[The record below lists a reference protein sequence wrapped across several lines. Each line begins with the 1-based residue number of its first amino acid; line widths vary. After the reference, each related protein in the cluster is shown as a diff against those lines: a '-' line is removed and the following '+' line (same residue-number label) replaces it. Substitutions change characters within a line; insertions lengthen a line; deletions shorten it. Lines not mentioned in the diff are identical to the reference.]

1 MAYARNA
8 TANELSRGVARIEP
22 SMMSEDYKVQLDSYH
37 GPLDLLLF
45 LIRRE
50 EVDIYD
56 IPIARITEQYLA
68 YVELLKKLDPNYIG
82 EFLVMAATLMEM
94 KSRMLV
100 PTPPPEEDDEEIIDP
115 RLELVHQLLEYKKFK
130 DAAQALGASAA
141 ERANRF
147 GRIPMLPQ
155 PEGEAEVDL
164 DQVQV
169 WDLLSAFSKVLR
181 DIGLA
186 DRKHEVFY
194 DDTPIA
200 LHAADIADYL
210 EREGGSIRFEQLF
223 EGRSK
228 GEIIGLF
235 LALLELVRAKR
246 VRAEQEISF
255 ETIILHLLDSTPLQS
270 GEIDLLT
277 DEGRLAELEPEE

>member
-22 SMMSEDYKVQLDSYH
+22 SMMSEDYKVQLDSYN

-68 YVELLKKLDPNYIG
+68 YVELLKQLDPNYIG

-94 KSRMLV
+94 KSRTLV
-100 PTPPPEEDDEEIIDP
+100 PTPPPEEDDEEIVDP

-155 PEGEAEVDL
+155 PEGEPEVDL

-200 LHAADIADYL
+200 LHSADIVDFL

-223 EGRSK
+223 EGRGK

-255 ETIILHLLDSTPLQS
+255 ETIILHLLDSTPLQN
-270 GEIDLLT
+270 GETDTLA
-277 DEGRLAELEPEE
+277 DEGRPARPESGE